1 MYSSARD
8 YSLRIMIADDER
20 TARARLRRALSD
32 VPGTEIAGEAADGAS
47 AVAQIRALRPDLAI
61 LDIQM
66 PELDGFAVLRA
77 LEPAERP
84 AVIFATAFDAYA
96 LDAFRVH
103 AVDYVLK
110 PVDGEQLRSAVER
123 ARRQLDARTD
133 EVRLRALLDEALASR
148 GELAPR
154 TEPSC
159 ADRLLINTDGRLV
172 PVRVADIDWIEA
184 AGNYVRLHVNKS
196 VQMSRDTLSA
206 MEKRVDPARF
216 ARIHRSAIVNLD
228 RVKELQAWFSGD
240 FVVLLTTGERL
251 RLSRSF
257 RRAFE
262 SRFGRRTPL

>member
-8 YSLRIMIADDER
+8 HTMRIMIADDER
-20 TARARLRRALSD
+20 TARARLRRALGE
-32 VPGTEIAGEAADGAS
+32 VAGTEVVGEAADGLS
-47 AVAQIRALRPDLAI
+47 AVAQIRALHPDLAI
-61 LDIQM
+61 LDVQM
-66 PELDGFAVLRA
+66 PELDGFGVLRA

-123 ARRQLDARTD
+123 VRALLDARTD

-148 GELAPR
+148 GALAPR
-154 TEPSC
+154 ADS

-196 VQMSRDTLSA
+196 VQMSRDTLSG
-206 MEKRVDPARF
+206 MEKRLDPARF

-262 SRFGRRTPL
+262 SRFGRRER

>member
-1 MYSSARD
+1 M
-8 YSLRIMIADDER
+8 RIVIADDER
-20 TARARLRRALSD
+20 TARARLRRELDEVAN
-32 VPGTEIAGEAADGAS
+32 VEIAGEATDGLT
-47 AVAQIRALRPDLAI
+47 AVAQIRALHPDLAI
-61 LDIQM
+61 LDVQM

-84 AVIFATAFDAYA
+84 AVIFATAYDAYA

-110 PVDGEQLRSAVER
+110 PVDGDQLRQAVER
-123 ARRQLDARTD
+123 ARAQIDVRTD

-148 GELAPR
+148 GGLTQRRDPA
-154 TEPSC
+154 T
-159 ADRLLINTDGRLV
+159 DRLLINTDGRLV
-172 PVRVADIDWIEA
+172 PVRVGDIDWIEA

-196 VQMSRDTLSA
+196 VQMSRDTLTG
-206 MEKRVDPARF
+206 MEKRLDPTRF

-251 RLSRSF
+251 RLSRSY

-262 SRFGRRTPL
+262 SRFGRRKE

>member
-1 MYSSARD
+1 M
-8 YSLRIMIADDER
+8 RIMIADDER

-32 VPGTEIAGEAADGAS
+32 VPGTEIAGEAADGLS

-61 LDIQM
+61 LDVQM

-77 LEPAERP
+77 LEPDERP

-110 PVDGEQLRSAVER
+110 PVDGEQLRQAVER
-123 ARRQLDARTD
+123 ARAQLDARTD

-148 GELAPR
+148 GAVAPR
-154 TEPSC
+154 PDAA
-159 ADRLLINTDGRLV
+159 ADRLLINSDGRLV

-184 AGNYVRLHVNKS
+184 NGNYVRLHVDKT
-196 VQMSRDTLSA
+196 VQMSRDTLCA
-206 MEKRVDPARF
+206 MEKRLDPARF

-262 SRFGRRTPL
+262 SRFGRRERA

>member
-1 MYSSARD
+1 MYSLARD
-8 YSLRIMIADDER
+8 TNMRIMIADDER
-20 TARARLRRALSD
+20 TARERLRRALEE
-32 VPGTEIAGEAADGAS
+32 VPNTEIAGEATDGLS
-47 AVAQIRALRPDLAI
+47 AVAQIKALRPDLAI
-61 LDIQM
+61 LDVQM

-77 LEPAERP
+77 LEPEERP
-84 AVIFATAFDAYA
+84 AVIFATAYDAYA

-110 PVDGEQLRSAVER
+110 PVEGEQLRQAVER
-123 ARRQLDARTD
+123 ARALLDARTD

-148 GELAPR
+148 GALPPR
-154 TEPSC
+154 ADPA

-196 VQMSRDTLSA
+196 VQMSRDTLSG
-206 MEKRVDPARF
+206 MEKRLDPTRF

-262 SRFGRRTPL
+262 SRFGRRERT

>member
-1 MYSSARD
+1 MFSLARD
-8 YSLRIMIADDER
+8 YSMRIIIADDER
-20 TARARLRRALSD
+20 TARARLRRALCD
-32 VPGTEIAGEAADGAS
+32 MPGTEIAGEAADGVS

-61 LDIQM
+61 LDVQM

-77 LEPAERP
+77 LDPAERP

-110 PVDGEQLRSAVER
+110 PVDGEQLRHAVER
-123 ARRQLDARTD
+123 ARAQLDARTD
-133 EVRLRALLDEALASR
+133 EARLRALLDEALASR
-148 GELAPR
+148 GAIAPR
-154 TEPSC
+154 PDPS

-206 MEKRVDPARF
+206 MEKRLDPTRF

-262 SRFGRRTPL
+262 SRFGRRERT

>member
-1 MYSSARD
+1 M
-8 YSLRIMIADDER
+8 RIMIADDER
-20 TARARLRRALSD
+20 TARARLRRALDD
-32 VPGTEIAGEAADGAS
+32 VPGIEIAGEAADGLS
-47 AVAQIRALRPDLAI
+47 AVAQIRALRPDVAI
-61 LDIQM
+61 LDVQM

-77 LEPAERP
+77 LDPAERP

-96 LDAFRVH
+96 LEAFRVH

-110 PVDGEQLRSAVER
+110 PVDGEQLRHAVER
-123 ARRQLDARTD
+123 ARAQLDARTD

-148 GELAPR
+148 GGIVPRADLA
-154 TEPSC
+154 

-172 PVRVADIDWIEA
+172 PVRVTDIDWIEA
-184 AGNYVRLHVNKS
+184 AGNYVRLHVEKS

-206 MEKRVDPARF
+206 MEKRLDPTRF

-240 FVVLLTTGERL
+240 FLVLLTTGERL

-262 SRFGRRTPL
+262 SRFGRRARP

>member
-1 MYSSARD
+1 M
-8 YSLRIMIADDER
+8 RIVIADDER
-20 TARARLRRALSD
+20 TARARLRRELSD
-32 VPGTEIAGEAADGAS
+32 VANVEIAGEATDGLT

-61 LDIQM
+61 LDVQM

-84 AVIFATAFDAYA
+84 AVIFATAYDAYA

-110 PVDGEQLRSAVER
+110 PVDGEQLRQAVER
-123 ARRQLDARTD
+123 ARTQIDARTD

-148 GELAPR
+148 GGLAQRPDHG
-154 TEPSC
+154 

-172 PVRVADIDWIEA
+172 PVRVEDIDWIEA

-196 VQMSRDTLSA
+196 VQMSRDTLTS
-206 MEKRVDPARF
+206 MEKRLDPTRF

-251 RLSRSF
+251 RLSRSY
-257 RRAFE
+257 RKAFE
-262 SRFGRRTPL
+262 SRFGRRKE

>member
-1 MYSSARD
+1 MYSLARD
-8 YSLRIMIADDER
+8 NMRIVIADDER

-32 VPGTEIAGEAADGAS
+32 VPNTEIAGEAADGLS
-47 AVAQIRALRPDLAI
+47 AVEQIRALRPDLAI
-61 LDIQM
+61 LDVQM
-66 PELDGFAVLRA
+66 PELDGFGVLRA
-77 LEPAERP
+77 LEPNERP

-110 PVDGEQLRSAVER
+110 PVETDQLRHAVER
-123 ARRQLDARTD
+123 ARAQIDARTD

-148 GELAPR
+148 GPAPSR
-154 TEPSC
+154 PDHA

-184 AGNYVRLHVNKS
+184 AGNYVRLHVNKT
-196 VQMSRDTLSA
+196 VQMSRDTLSG
-206 MEKRVDPARF
+206 MEKRLDAARF

-251 RLSRSF
+251 RLSRSY

-262 SRFGRRTPL
+262 SRFGRRERA

>member
-1 MYSSARD
+1 
-8 YSLRIMIADDER
+8 MIADDER
-20 TARARLRRALSD
+20 TARAHLRRELDA
-32 VPGTEIAGEAADGAS
+32 VPNTEIAGEAADGLS
-47 AVAQIRALRPDLAI
+47 AVEQIRKLRPDLAI
-61 LDIQM
+61 LDVQM
-66 PELDGFAVLRA
+66 PEFDGFGVLRA
-77 LEPAERP
+77 LAPEERP
-84 AVIFATAFDAYA
+84 AVIFATAYDAYA

-110 PVDGEQLRSAVER
+110 PIDGEQLRQAVER
-123 ARRQLDARTD
+123 ARAQIDARTD

-148 GELAPR
+148 GGLASRPD
-154 TEPSC
+154 PA

-196 VQMSRDTLSA
+196 VQMSRDTLSG
-206 MEKRVDPARF
+206 MERRLDPSRF

-262 SRFGRRTPL
+262 ARFGRRKELGGETVRQ

>member
-1 MYSSARD
+1 M
-8 YSLRIMIADDER
+8 RILIVDDER
-20 TARARLRRALSD
+20 TARARLRRALED
-32 VPGTEIAGEAADGAS
+32 MPGTEIAGEAADGLS

-61 LDIQM
+61 LDVQM
-66 PELDGFAVLRA
+66 PELDGFGVLRA
-77 LEPAERP
+77 LAPEERP
-84 AVIFATAFDAYA
+84 AVVFATAYDAYA

-110 PVDGEQLRSAVER
+110 PVETEQLRQAVAR
-123 ARRQLDARTD
+123 ARSLIDSRSD

-148 GELAPR
+148 GGTSR
-154 TEPSC
+154 SEPS
-159 ADRLLINTDGRLV
+159 ADRLLITTDGRLV

-184 AGNYVRLHVNKS
+184 AGNYVRLHVNKT
-196 VQMSRDTLSA
+196 VQMSRDTLSG
-206 MEKRVDPARF
+206 MEKRLDPARF

-262 SRFGRRTPL
+262 SRFGRRERS

>member
-1 MYSSARD
+1 M
-8 YSLRIMIADDER
+8 RIVIADDER
-20 TARARLRRALSD
+20 TARARLRRELSD
-32 VPGTEIAGEAADGAS
+32 VPNVEITGEATDGLT

-61 LDIQM
+61 LDVQM

-110 PVDGEQLRSAVER
+110 PVDGEQLRHAVER
-123 ARRQLDARTD
+123 ARAQIDARTD

-148 GELAPR
+148 GALTQRPDPA
-154 TEPSC
+154 

-172 PVRVADIDWIEA
+172 PVRVGDIDWIEA

-196 VQMSRDTLSA
+196 VQMSRDTLTS
-206 MEKRVDPARF
+206 MEKRLDPTRF

-251 RLSRSF
+251 RLSRSY
-257 RRAFE
+257 RKAFE
-262 SRFGRRTPL
+262 SRFGRRKE

>member
-1 MYSSARD
+1 M
-8 YSLRIMIADDER
+8 RIMIADDER
-20 TARARLRRALSD
+20 TARARLRRALD
-32 VPGTEIAGEAADGAS
+32 EMPDTEIAGEAADGAS

-61 LDIQM
+61 LDVQM
-66 PELDGFAVLRA
+66 PELDGFGVLRA
-77 LEPAERP
+77 LEPHERP

-123 ARRQLDARTD
+123 VRAMLDARTD

-148 GELAPR
+148 GGLAPR
-154 TEPSC
+154 
-159 ADRLLINTDGRLV
+159 ADAAAERLLINTDGRLV

-184 AGNYVRLHVNKS
+184 AGNYVRLHVDKS
-196 VQMSRDTLSA
+196 VQMSRDTLSG
-206 MEKRVDPARF
+206 MEKRLDPARF

-240 FVVLLTTGERL
+240 FVVILTTGERL
-251 RLSRSF
+251 RLCRSF

-262 SRFGRRTPL
+262 SRFGRRAR

>member
-1 MYSSARD
+1 MYSLARD
-8 YSLRIMIADDER
+8 HPMRIMIADDER

-32 VPGTEIAGEAADGAS
+32 VPGTEIAGEAADGLS

-61 LDIQM
+61 LDVQM

-77 LEPAERP
+77 LEPDERP

-110 PVDGEQLRSAVER
+110 PVDGEQLRQAVER
-123 ARRQLDARTD
+123 ARAQLDARTD

-148 GELAPR
+148 GEVAPR
-154 TEPSC
+154 PDAA
-159 ADRLLINTDGRLV
+159 ADRLLINSDGRLV

-184 AGNYVRLHVNKS
+184 NGNYVRLHVDKT
-196 VQMSRDTLSA
+196 VQMSRDTLCA
-206 MEKRVDPARF
+206 MEKRLDPARF

-262 SRFGRRTPL
+262 SRFGRRERA

>member
-1 MYSSARD
+1 M
-8 YSLRIMIADDER
+8 RILIADDER
-20 TARARLRRALSD
+20 TARARLRRALED
-32 VPGTEIAGEAADGAS
+32 LPGTEIAGEATDGLN
-47 AVAQIRALRPDLAI
+47 AVEQIRALRPDLAI
-61 LDIQM
+61 LDVQM
-66 PELDGFAVLRA
+66 PELDGFGVLRA
-77 LEPAERP
+77 LAPEERP
-84 AVIFATAFDAYA
+84 AVVFATAYDAYA

-110 PVDGEQLRSAVER
+110 PVESEHLRQAVER
-123 ARRQLDARTD
+123 ARALIDSRTD

-148 GELAPR
+148 GGAAMRADPL
-154 TEPSC
+154 

-196 VQMSRDTLSA
+196 VQMSRDTLSG
-206 MEKRVDPARF
+206 MEKRLDPARF

-262 SRFGRRTPL
+262 SRFGRRERS

>member
-1 MYSSARD
+1 M
-8 YSLRIMIADDER
+8 RIMIADDER
-20 TARARLRRALSD
+20 TARARLRRALGD
-32 VPGTEIAGEAADGAS
+32 MPGTEIAGEAADGLS

-61 LDIQM
+61 LDVQM

-77 LEPAERP
+77 LEPEERP
-84 AVIFATAFDAYA
+84 AVIFATAYDAYA
-96 LDAFRVH
+96 VDAFRVH

-110 PVDGEQLRSAVER
+110 PVESGQLRQAVER
-123 ARRQLDARTD
+123 ARAQIDARTD

-148 GELAPR
+148 GGLLARPD
-154 TEPSC
+154 PA

-172 PVRVADIDWIEA
+172 PVRIADIDWIEA

-196 VQMSRDTLSA
+196 VQMSRDTLSG
-206 MEKRVDPARF
+206 MEKRLDPAKF

-240 FVVLLTTGERL
+240 FVVMLTTGERL

-262 SRFGRRTPL
+262 SRFGRRERS

>member
-1 MYSSARD
+1 M
-8 YSLRIMIADDER
+8 RIFIADDER
-20 TARARLRRALSD
+20 TARARVRRVLSEM
-32 VPGTEIAGEAADGAS
+32 PGTEIAGEAADGLN

-61 LDIQM
+61 LDVQM

-77 LEPAERP
+77 LDPGERP

-110 PVDGEQLRSAVER
+110 PVDTEQLRTAVER
-123 ARRQLDARTD
+123 ARAQLDARTD

-148 GELAPR
+148 GGTAPR
-154 TEPSC
+154 ADAA

-196 VQMSRDTLSA
+196 VEMSRDTLSA
-206 MEKRVDPARF
+206 MEKRLDPARF

-262 SRFGRRTPL
+262 SRFGRRERA